1 MCRIRIRNK
10 EYVLTINVN
19 LLFCQKSSFILCMK
33 DFIRLKRKTLN
44 ILMSYKGNIS
54 GQIKLKLTA
63 LNENIQPKKKLCT
76 PAD

>member
-1 MCRIRIRNK
+1 
-10 EYVLTINVN
+10 
-19 LLFCQKSSFILCMK
+19 MK

-63 LNENIQPKKKLCT
+63 LNENIQPKKKNYVHQQIKPSVGYSFANFYENL
-76 PAD
+76 

>member
-1 MCRIRIRNK
+1 
-10 EYVLTINVN
+10 
-19 LLFCQKSSFILCMK
+19 MK